1 MPQAEKVQLI
11 INVSLVLVTVG
22 LVIVTLVYTLATR
35 RMAREMKTQSDM
47 MQKEFEIRIAPLVEI
62 KFTHLLT
69 SVINPVW
76 TVTATNKGFYPVKFE
91 YIYIRFWHREKPDT
105 PEADVL
111 QIDKWL
117 EKGEYLTRVIK
128 FCFSKI
134 ALFRSAS
141 DTKENG
147 MASAEL
153 HFVDIEKKQ
162 FTLNKG
168 KVFIGN

>member
-1 MPQAEKVQLI
+1 V
-11 INVSLVLVTVG
+11 
-22 LVIVTLVYTLATR
+22 
-35 RMAREMKTQSDM
+35 
-47 MQKEFEIRIAPLVEI
+47 
-62 KFTHLLT
+62 
-69 SVINPVW
+69 
-76 TVTATNKGFYPVKFE
+76 TNKGFYPVKFE
-91 YIYIRFWHREKPDT
+91 YIYIRCWHREKPDT
-105 PEADVL
+105 AEADVL

-134 ALFRSAS
+134 ALFRSAP
-141 DTKENG
+141 DTKEYG